1 MTVLTRVIQ
10 VLISKGAD
18 PNELQH
24 EFENAVAE
32 TLEWV
37 LWGDDGWRR
46 YMVCSKCGSEH
57 GGICSDD
64 PKVKLDDFHNPSFHS
79 NQLGVI
85 RIPYKEWLKR
95 HPKIKKAKL

>member
-1 MTVLTRVIQ
+1 MTILTRVIQ

-24 EFENAVAE
+24 EFENAVNE

-37 LWGDDGWRR
+37 LWGDERWRPNV
-46 YMVCSKCGSEH
+46 VCSKCGSPY
-57 GGICSDD
+57 GAICSDD
-64 PKVKLDDFHNPSFHS
+64 PKVDILDSKNPAFHK
-79 NQLGVI
+79 NQEGVT
-85 RIPYKEWLKR
+85 RIPYKEWLKL